1 MTFAGIPPNVAV
13 FVDANTFVYHF
24 SNHPV
29 FAPACTQLLDR
40 CARQEILGFTSAD
53 VLSDVA
59 HRLMVLEAS
68 VALGWTG
75 TGMTQRLRRHPMEI
89 QRLLRFRQAVQQI
102 PLFGIRTLPIT
113 ASLVE
118 AATAVSQ
125 GIGLLSGDALIVAV
139 MQDQG
144 LTHLA
149 SNDADFDRVPGVT
162 RYAPA

>member
-1 MTFAGIPPNVAV
+1 
-13 FVDANTFVYHF
+13 
-24 SNHPV
+24 
-29 FAPACTQLLDR
+29 
-40 CARQEILGFTSAD
+40 
-53 VLSDVA
+53 
-59 HRLMVLEAS
+59 
-68 VALGWTG
+68 
-75 TGMTQRLRRHPMEI
+75 MEI

-102 PLFGIRTLPIT
+102 PLFGIQILPIT